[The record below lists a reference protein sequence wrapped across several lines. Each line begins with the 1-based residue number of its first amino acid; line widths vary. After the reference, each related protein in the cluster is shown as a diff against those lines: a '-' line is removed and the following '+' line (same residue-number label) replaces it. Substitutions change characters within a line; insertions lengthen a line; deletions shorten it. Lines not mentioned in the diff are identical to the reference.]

1 MNTFCHG
8 SVQMY
13 LIGKIIAGLIGC
25 GLGFLLVNAAG
36 WGEMRWL
43 ATGVPIMSGVV
54 AMALLD
60 AWKARRAKS

>member
-1 MNTFCHG
+1 VDTLCHG

-13 LIGKIIAGLIGC
+13 LIRKIIAGLIGC

-43 ATGVPIMSGVV
+43 ATGVPIMSGIG

-60 AWKARRAKS
+60 AWKTRRAKP

>member
-1 MNTFCHG
+1 
-8 SVQMY
+8 VY
-13 LIGKIIAGLIGC
+13 LIKKIIVGLVGWC
-25 GLGFLLVNAAG
+25 LGFLLVNAAG

-54 AMALLD
+54 AMAILE